1 VINSIAKASLR
12 ESVSSAEPTVSI
24 VVPCR
29 NERDQIETAIRSI
42 LAQEPPSGGF
52 EVIVADGMSDDGTRE
67 ILQQLADEDLRL
79 RFIDNPG
86 RIVSTGLNQAIRA
99 ARGEVIARM
108 DAHTDY
114 ARDYIR
120 QCVTVL
126 EETGADNAG
135 GAWVAKGDGL
145 VSRAIA
151 AAFQSPFSAGGAT
164 GHDPSYEGSVDL
176 VYLGCWRREVCDRI
190 GLFDEELVRNQDDEF
205 NFRLKLAG
213 GKIWQSPRIKSW
225 YKPRGSLCALFKQ
238 YMQYGYWKVRVIQ
251 KHRMPASLRHLVP
264 GMFVLLMLVLPL
276 VALWWSLAGW
286 AWLALMG
293 IYTLG
298 NVAASSLTAA
308 RQGWNLFLLLPCV
321 FACYHFGYGLGFL
334 HGIWDLVVLRRRPS
348 RTYTELTRASATQ
361 SFQK

>member
-1 VINSIAKASLR
+1 MNASLR
-12 ESVSSAEPTVSI
+12 ETIDDAEPAVSI

-29 NERDQIETAIRSI
+29 NERDHIESCIRSI
-42 LAQEPPSGGF
+42 LAQEPLPGGF
-52 EVIVADGMSDDGTRE
+52 EIIVADGMSDDGSRD
-67 ILQQLADEDLRL
+67 ILTNLAKDERRL
-79 RFIDNPG
+79 RIVDNPA
-86 RIVSTGLNQAIRA
+86 RIVSTGLNIAIKLA
-99 ARGEVIARM
+99 KGKIILRM
-108 DAHTDY
+108 DAHTEY
-114 ARDYIR
+114 APDYIR
-120 QCVTVL
+120 QCVAVL
-126 EETGADNAG
+126 KETGANNVG
-135 GAWVAKGDGL
+135 GPWVAKGAGF

-151 AAFQSPFSAGGAT
+151 AAFQSPFGAGGAR
-164 GHDPSYEGSVDL
+164 GHDASYEGEADT
-176 VYLGCWRREVCDRI
+176 VYLGCWTTDVFDRI
-190 GLFDEELVRNQDDEF
+190 GLFDEDLVRNQDDEF